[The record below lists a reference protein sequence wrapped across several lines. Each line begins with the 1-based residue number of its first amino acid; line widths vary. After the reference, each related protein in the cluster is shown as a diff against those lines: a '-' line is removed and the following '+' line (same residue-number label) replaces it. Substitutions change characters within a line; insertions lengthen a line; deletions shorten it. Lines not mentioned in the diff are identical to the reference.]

1 MRRRRLIL
9 AFASGLGATLAALV
23 AAVMP
28 SVAAAAEPYGYVE
41 VCKTFAPAAA
51 GAPQYQGTFV
61 YTISDGDSTRTVTL
75 RALEGGP
82 QECTQPIA
90 VPAGTATVTEHTH
103 PWFSVASITA
113 TQGDPGTV
121 TPIDTAGQATV
132 SVNPAPNPGDESLT
146 TTVQYAND
154 PVTGVVEVCKQA
166 DANSPS
172 ETGTYTF
179 DVTSASPLIRTL
191 DTATNAY
198 DQPWSTTASATISA
212 GGLGCSGPIVV
223 PAGTVLTTEP
233 GTTYVTGITA
243 TSNGSNELLDG
254 TTSDPNPNLSDGSA
268 YVDVAAGDTA
278 NQTIVTYTDA
288 LSTVKLCKEWS
299 GDGTPTTTFPFTLTS
314 TGPDGPTAVLGS
326 VGLNARNCEIVGT
339 VRTGT
344 QVNITEGIVPGT
356 KVASISV
363 SPTANS
369 QGASP
374 IVTGSLSLPNRTV
387 SIIAGAGETDVTY
400 VDETADPGT
409 LKICVAPTTNPAAGV
424 VPFTVNGTQTIDVN
438 LSSTAVQCTLDS
450 SSFPFDGPVTIA
462 GGTLPTTDAFT
473 GTPSVVPTNVEV
485 YEGGIPTDTNQP
497 SLSASTASSA
507 TVLLSEGI
515 VTEVTF
521 TVDPPVTPTAP
532 PVTVIQPVVGGGS
545 VVTDTPVI
553 TPSAVVITPSVTP
566 PVPTVTPPQPA
577 VVTPVIAPAV
587 NTSGNNHARVLATQ
601 TKIRTLD
608 KQITHVNAQIKAV
621 NRALNGRHS
630 LSRAARRS
638 DQRELTALRNSRTRL
653 ERQLANENKLLRQ
666 LRRI

>member
-9 AFASGLGATLAALV
+9 AFASVLGATLTALV

-28 SVAAAAEPYGYVE
+28 SLAAAQEDYGYVE
-41 VCKTFAPAAA
+41 VCKTFAPAAP

-61 YTISDGDSTRTVTL
+61 YTISDGDSTDVVTL
-75 RALEGGP
+75 KALEGGP
-82 QECTQPIA
+82 QECTQPIEE
-90 VPAGTATVTEHTH
+90 PAGTATVTEHAH

-121 TPIDTAGQATV
+121 TPTETAGQATV
-132 SVNPAPNPGDESLT
+132 TVNAAPNPGDESLT

-154 PVTGVVEVCKQA
+154 PVTGVIEVCKQA

-179 DVTSASPLIRTL
+179 DLTSPSPLIKTL
-191 DTATNAY
+191 DAATGAY

-212 GGLGCSGPIVV
+212 SGLGCSGPIVV
-223 PAGTVLTTEP
+223 PTGTILTTEP

-243 TSNGSNELLDG
+243 TSNGSDELLDDTPG
-254 TTSDPNPNLSDGSA
+254 PNPDLSDGSA
-268 YVDVAAGDTA
+268 YVTVGAGDTT

-288 LSTVKLCKEWS
+288 LSTVKLCKQWS

-326 VGLNARNCEIVGT
+326 VGLSANSCEIVGT
-339 VRTGT
+339 VRAGT
-344 QVNITEGIVPGT
+344 QVNITEGVTPGT
-356 KVASISV
+356 KVAAIDV
-363 SPTANS
+363 SPSMNS
-369 QGASP
+369 QGMDP
-374 IVTGSLSLPNRTV
+374 IVPDSLSLPNGTI

-400 VDETADPGT
+400 VDEVADPGR
-409 LKICVAPTTNPAAGV
+409 LKICVAPTANPAVGV

-462 GGTLPTTDAFT
+462 GGTLPSGDAFT

-485 YEGGIPTDTNQP
+485 LEGGIPTDTNQS

-507 TVLLSEGI
+507 TVLPSEGI

-521 TVDPPVTPTAP
+521 TVDPPATPTAP
-532 PVTVIQPVVGGGS
+532 PVTVVQPVVGGGS
-545 VVTDTPVI
+545 VVTDTPVLA
-553 TPSAVVITPSVTP
+553 PSAAVVTP
-566 PVPTVTPPQPA
+566 PVSTVTPSQSA
-577 VVTPVIAPAV
+577 IVTPAITPIV
-587 NTSGNNHARVLATQ
+587 NSSGNNHAKLLTAQ
-601 TKIRTLD
+601 TKVRSFER
-608 KQITHVNAQIKAV
+608 QITHVNSQIKALD
-621 NRALNGRHS
+621 RALNGRHS
-630 LSRAARRS
+630 LSRAARRN

-653 ERQLANENKLLRQ
+653 ERQLANENRLLQQ
-666 LRRI
+666 LRRV